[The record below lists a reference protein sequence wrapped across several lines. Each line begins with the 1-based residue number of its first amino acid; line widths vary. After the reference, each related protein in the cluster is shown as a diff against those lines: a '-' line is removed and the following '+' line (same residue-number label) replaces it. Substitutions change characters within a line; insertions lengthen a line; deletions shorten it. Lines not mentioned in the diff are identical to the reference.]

1 MARRETF
8 QCTVITPERRVL
20 DCEARFVAF
29 PAHDGELGVLV
40 NRAPLVCK
48 LGIGLLRVETANG
61 RHVMMVDEGFAQVVD
76 NRLTILTEST
86 AQADDL
92 DVAEVEQLRVEARAM
107 RIPDEAGY
115 RARSKAIQRAQVQLR
130 LVRTE
135 GSKDK
140 A

>member
-8 QCTVITPERRVL
+8 QCTVITPERQVL
-20 DCEARFVAF
+20 DCEAKFVAF
-29 PAHDGELGVLV
+29 PAHDGEFGVLV

-48 LGIGLLRVETANG
+48 LGIGLLRIETAND

-76 NRLTILTEST
+76 NQLTILTEST
-86 AQADDL
+86 AHAEDL
-92 DVAEVEQLRVEARAM
+92 DAAVVEQSRVEARAM
-107 RIPDEAGY
+107 RVPDEAGY

-135 GSKDK
+135 GSKEK

>member
-8 QCTVITPERRVL
+8 QCTVITPERQVL
-20 DCEARFVAF
+20 DCEAKFVAF

-48 LGIGLLRVETANG
+48 LGIGLLRIETAND

-86 AQADDL
+86 AHAEDL
-92 DVAEVEQLRVEARAM
+92 DAAVVEQSRVEARAM
-107 RIPDEAGY
+107 HVPDEAGY
-115 RARSKAIQRAQVQLR
+115 RARSKAIQRAQVQLK

-135 GSKDK
+135 GPKER

>member
-8 QCTVITPERRVL
+8 QCTVITPERQVL

-48 LGIGLLRVETANG
+48 LGIGLLRIETAND
-61 RHVMMVDEGFAQVVD
+61 RHLLMVDEGFAQIVD

-86 AQADDL
+86 AHAEDL
-92 DVAEVEQLRVEARAM
+92 DAAKVEQSRVEARAM

-135 GSKDK
+135 ASKEK